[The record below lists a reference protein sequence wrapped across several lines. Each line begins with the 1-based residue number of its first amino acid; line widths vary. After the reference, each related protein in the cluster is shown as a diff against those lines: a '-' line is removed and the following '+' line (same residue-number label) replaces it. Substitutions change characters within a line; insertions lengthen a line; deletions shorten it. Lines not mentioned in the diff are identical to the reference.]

1 MVAGALAVL
10 GLAAALTGLRRKR
23 RVATIRIAEEEGT
36 SSHFEMM
43 PNDAS
48 ARV

>member
-1 MVAGALAVL
+1 MAAGALVVV

-23 RVATIRIAEEEGT
+23 RVATIRLSAEEGT
-36 SSHFEMM
+36 ASHFEMM
-43 PNDAS
+43 PNEAS